1 MDCLLCFEALL
12 IKMGEFGKMKR
23 DVQFSNLPCFGDL
36 VVWFGASSYVEWR
49 MRILA
54 MKLA

>member
-1 MDCLLCFEALL
+1 
-12 IKMGEFGKMKR
+12 MGEFGKMKR